1 MRNLFI
7 LFIIVL
13 AACIYQALRVSNS
26 THERALAIKEDRAIQ
41 RDIERSIAMTSNVKR
56 EQAVVVAEM
65 TSRSHI
71 RKQMENQNL
80 HTPRKEEVALLKEKK

>member
-56 EQAVVVAEM
+56 EQEVVVAEM

-71 RKQMENQNL
+71 RKQMENQSL

>member
-1 MRNLFI
+1 MKNLFI
-7 LFIIVL
+7 LFLLVL

-71 RKQMENQNL
+71 RQQMENQNL
-80 HTPRKEEVALLKEKK
+80 HTPKKEEVALLKEEK

>member
-71 RKQMENQNL
+71 RKQMENQSL